1 MKKFILSAIAV
12 SMIASP
18 LAATAASAQRYQPEQ
33 QRDQTVVR
41 HQPGHTGS
49 VDREVRHSRPQY
61 RNNHRNDHRNTYRS
75 DWRRGERFDYR
86 EARNYRVINNYRG
99 YHLRTPPRGYRYVQ
113 SGNDALLVGISSG
126 VIAAILSGALR

>member
-12 SMIASP
+12 SMVASP

-33 QRDQTVVR
+33 QRHSTVVR
-41 HQPGHTGS
+41 HQPGHT
-49 VDREVRHSRPQY
+49 VIADREVRHSRPQY
-61 RNNHRNDHRNTYRS
+61 RNDHRHSYRS
-75 DWRRGERFDYR
+75 DWRRGERFNAR

-126 VIAAILSGALR
+126 VIAAILAGALR